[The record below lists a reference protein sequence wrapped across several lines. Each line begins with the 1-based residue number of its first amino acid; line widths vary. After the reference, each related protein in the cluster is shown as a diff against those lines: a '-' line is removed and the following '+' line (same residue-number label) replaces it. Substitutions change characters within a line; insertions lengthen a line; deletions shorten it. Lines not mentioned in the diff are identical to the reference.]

1 MSAGDEKTA
10 KSSISEKDSQGISSQ
25 DESDKELQ
33 KTQYAGEGGTFDAG
47 EGHQFYRPID
57 SYEGLHRWD
66 PDFQWTEDEE
76 KKIVRKVN

>member
-33 KTQYAGEGGTFDAG
+33 KTQYAGEGGTFDAV